1 MSFSLLI
8 VSLERAKNDSILFH
22 RKTPFFSRKHPS
34 SWGEMGKWL
43 PPHGGRRPLAALFAL
58 EGGRIAQ
65 MLPDDYPSFCRADA
79 VLQKTRHESAT
90 CSAPGHAEGTPQ
102 ANECQAMQN
111 VGSTSMQTRRDDLAT
126 QEGVFLIESNT
137 FLSGDMLRKL
147 ITADLHRWLGGF
159 LIWSSACLAH
169 RCCLAG

>member
-1 MSFSLLI
+1 MQKLT
-8 VSLERAKNDSILFH
+8 RLFF
-22 RKTPFFSRKHPS
+22 TAKHPFS
-34 SWGEMGKWL
+34 QGSTLLLGEKWL

-58 EGGRIAQ
+58 EGGRIAENAARR
-65 MLPDDYPSFCRADA
+65 LPLFLPCGCRLA
-79 VLQKTRHESAT
+79 KRTRHESAT